1 MHALEAVRMA
11 LILTVLLVLVV
22 FLAVKPAPMAVVVQD
37 AQEIYSLITEAALP
51 TALQE
56 PTRMFQQ
63 ISALHAIQVVPL
75 ALHPLQTAP
84 LAQPPQYSSA
94 AAAFHHA
101 HRTISTSA
109 ESARP
114 APSAKPVHQ

>member
-1 MHALEAVRMA
+1 MA
-11 LILTVLLVLVV
+11 LILMVLLVLVV
-22 FLAVKPAPMAVVVQD
+22 FLAVKPAPMAAVVQD

>member
-1 MHALEAVRMA
+1 V
-11 LILTVLLVLVV
+11 
-22 FLAVKPAPMAVVVQD
+22 
-37 AQEIYSLITEAALP
+37 
-51 TALQE
+51 
-56 PTRMFQQ
+56 
-63 ISALHAIQVVPL
+63 IQVVPPV
-75 ALHPLQTAP
+75 LHPLQTAP